1 MMVGIMTPNQ
11 DPSPSPPRF
20 LTIEDVA
27 LVMSRYCWAGC
38 VDLRVRV
45 ADMSTTEGPG
55 VL

>member
-1 MMVGIMTPNQ
+1 MMVGIMSPNQ
-11 DPSPSPPRF
+11 DPSPSPRF

-27 LVMSRYCWAGC
+27 LVLFSPCWAGC

-45 ADMSTTEGPG
+45 ANMSITEGPG

>member
-1 MMVGIMTPNQ
+1 MMVGIMSPHQ
-11 DPSPSPPRF
+11 DPSPSLRF

-27 LVMSRYCWAGC
+27 LVMFSPCWAGY